1 MGQYFLW
8 HNHEKNLKTIGVLYG
23 IYLSST
29 LKKTPNSVSRK
40 IMDLYE
46 LKVFRLEHP
55 NDN

>member
-29 LKKTPNSVSRK
+29 LKKIPNSVSRK

-46 LKVFRLEHP
+46 LKVF
-55 NDN
+55 